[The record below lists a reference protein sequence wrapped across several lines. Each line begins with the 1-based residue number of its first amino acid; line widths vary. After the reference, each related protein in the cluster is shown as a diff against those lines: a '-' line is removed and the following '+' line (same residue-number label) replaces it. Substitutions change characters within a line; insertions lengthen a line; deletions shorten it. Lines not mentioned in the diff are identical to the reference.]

1 MQSRILGYSSCI
13 LRGMAQTQE
22 VVAGSEL
29 LPVAPAGDWQPCDVL
44 LELTFRRCTA
54 GGTAVRGGA
63 GRVPGSQAAKARVL
77 WVHENPE
84 GMEVPLFVQPIEGE
98 KGRQG

>member
-1 MQSRILGYSSCI
+1 MD
-13 LRGMAQTQE
+13 
-22 VVAGSEL
+22 VEL
-29 LPVAPAGDWQPCDVL
+29 LSFRAMCDWQPCDVL

-84 GMEVPLFVQPIEGE
+84 GMEVPLFVQPIDGE